1 MSANLLLQAIILGL
15 GELFILTCANGCRLA
30 VINKDFKIF
39 AALVFGVIVG
49 IAMLIV
55 GVHDLFVVS
64 SFGLTGNIIAVCVM
78 LYTAYES
85 YKAILKANRI
95 NEKKIKRIFF
105 L

>member
-1 MSANLLLQAIILGL
+1 MSVNLLLQAIILGL
-15 GELFILTCANGCRLA
+15 GELFVLTCANGCRLA
-30 VINKDFKIF
+30 VINKDFKIL

-64 SFGLTGNIIAVCVM
+64 SFGLTGNIIAVYVM
-78 LYTAYES
+78 FYAAYES
-85 YKAILKANRI
+85 YRAIIKANK
-95 NEKKIKRIFF
+95 NHGKTTLSKII

>member
-15 GELFILTCANGCRLA
+15 GEFFVLTCANGCRLA
-30 VINKDFKIF
+30 AINKDFKIL
-39 AALVFGVIVG
+39 AALVLGVIIGVG
-49 IAMLIV
+49 MLVV

-78 LYTAYES
+78 LYAAYES
-85 YKAILKANRI
+85 YRAIIKANK
-95 NEKKIKRIFF
+95 NHCKTTLSKIV

>member
-15 GELFILTCANGCRLA
+15 GEFFVLTCANGCRLA
-30 VINKDFKIF
+30 AINKDFKIL

-49 IAMLIV
+49 VAMLIV

-64 SFGLTGNIIAVCVM
+64 SFGLTGSIIAVCVM
-78 LYTAYES
+78 LYAAYES
-85 YKAILKANRI
+85 YKAILKAN
-95 NEKKIKRIFF
+95 KIHGKTSLSNIV

>member
-1 MSANLLLQAIILGL
+1 MSVNLLLQAIILGL
-15 GELFILTCANGCRLA
+15 GELFVLTCANGCRLA
-30 VINKDFKIF
+30 AINKDFKIL

-49 IAMLIV
+49 IAMFIV

-78 LYTAYES
+78 LYAAYES
-85 YKAILKANRI
+85 YRTIIKANK
-95 NEKKIKRIFF
+95 NHCKTTLSKIV